1 MSSNKSNELIDITI
15 KIGNSRDYYNG
26 IMPGRSYYFTKK
38 RNTTIKELLNDLSE
52 NFTGDDLIEIKK
64 YSLFTKKV
72 IRLYDENTVED
83 SFTNKEDSYL
93 DIMDKDESIFYALLI

>member
-1 MSSNKSNELIDITI
+1 
-15 KIGNSRDYYNG
+15 
-26 IMPGRSYYFTKK
+26 
-38 RNTTIKELLNDLSE
+38 IKELLNDLSE